1 MAFTEA
7 AEKLLKTDYSQWQ
20 RIKGSE
26 SKTLTRISLLPPI
39 AKSLV
44 PDKILEKSGKHGAHR
59 ANAAITVGTQSSPR
73 RKRSKRKHSKKSKR
87 SLQPKEENILQNM
100 LIKSRKLAVVE
111 LEKHSKAL
119 EEANMGLVE
128 TIETQ
133 DASAAAEAT
142 SLLQQYDRFGGTIAS
157 VQAWG
162 EHQVG
167 EARQKLQEVKVMTA
181 QRLIDLELRL
191 QAQNARLKASQEE
204 LHTLR
209 TYRDKEYPVQ
219 VLRIAELQRE
229 IRKLQEEHQDERVD
243 VEALVDTE
251 MEKLSLMVQSR
262 KKEILDKTVE
272 VATCC
277 YPTEVT
283 QMSLHNKVMAKEVL
297 EHKQAIRHLEK
308 DIANLKEKRSELL
321 DCYKQRR
328 LLIFPDVMLL
338 RPRCLPDTEI
348 VLDIPLANRLPI

>member
-7 AEKLLKTDYSQWQ
+7 AEKLLTTDYSQWQ
-20 RIKGSE
+20 RTKGSE
-26 SKTLTRISLLPPI
+26 SKTLARKSLLPPI

-44 PDKILEKSGKHGAHR
+44 PDNILEKSGKHGAYR
-59 ANAAITVGTQSSPR
+59 AGAAFTVGTQSSPR
-73 RKRSKRKHSKKSKR
+73 RKRAKRKRSKKSKPAV
-87 SLQPKEENILQNM
+87 QPKEENILQNM

-111 LEKHSKAL
+111 LERRSKAL

-128 TIETQ
+128 TIEAQ
-133 DASAAAEAT
+133 DASAAAEAS

-162 EHQVG
+162 EQQVS
-167 EARQKLQEVKVMTA
+167 EARQKLQEVKVITA
-181 QRLIDLELRL
+181 QRLIDLEQQL
-191 QAQNARLKASQEE
+191 QALNARLQASQEE

-229 IRKLQEEHQDERVD
+229 IRKLQEAHQDERVD
-243 VEALVDTE
+243 VEALIDTE

-262 KKEILDKTVE
+262 KQDILDKTAE
-272 VATCC
+272 SATCC
-277 YPTEVT
+277 YPTDLR
-283 QMSLHNKVMAKEVL
+283 QMSLHNKVMIKEVL
-297 EHKQAIRHLEK
+297 EHKQAIRDLEK
-308 DIANLKEKRSELL
+308 DIAGLKEKRAKLL
-321 DCYKQRR
+321 NVYKQRR
-328 LLIFPDVMLL
+328 ILIFPDVMLQ

-348 VLDIPLANRLPI
+348 ILNIPLANSLPI